1 MKIYL
6 AISLIGPFAL
16 NEEGTIIDV
25 RYFNP
30 TPTQVA
36 EKISQLEQGELPT
49 ELEAML
55 KEHAEDELAVQDPE
69 LGRILSSHGFKVFGD
84 YQHAVID
91 RFYQNITQHVITA
104 GLFLK
109 EQEYLQFIRETV
121 LLITRERVRQAAEK
135 RDRLIVHAIE
145 TIDDLDKTVNLFANR
160 LREFYGMHFPELG
173 DAIDNHHTFALII
186 SATGEKEAITKSL
199 LVDELKLPEAKATKI
214 LEAREKSMG
223 SSLLEKDIQIIRDQ
237 AKTVVDLYARRHQL
251 EKWMESTMAEVAPNL
266 AGVVNP
272 LLAAR
277 LIALAGG
284 LRELAVSPSSKIQ
297 VLGAEKALYRTMRTG
312 APPPK
317 HGIIFQD
324 PRLNQS
330 KWWQRGK
337 IARAIA
343 AKLSIASRMDFF
355 DAEDKSAKLRE
366 ELNEKIE
373 EIKTKYPN
381 PPERRRKSS
390 RQRRSKKRNSRSSR
404 RR

>member
-30 TPTQVA
+30 EPKQVA
-36 EKISQLEQGELPT
+36 EKISRIDQGDLPT

-55 KEHAEDELAVQDPE
+55 KEHTADELAVQDPE
-69 LGRILSSHGFKVFGD
+69 LGRLLSAEGFEVFGD

-104 GLFLK
+104 GLFLN
-109 EQEYLQFIRETV
+109 EQEYLHFIRETV

-145 TIDDLDKTVNLFANR
+145 TIDDLDKTLNLFASR

-186 SATGEKEAITKSL
+186 SKTGEKEQITKEL
-199 LVDELKLPEAKATKI
+199 LVDEVKLPETKAEKI
-214 LEAREKSMG
+214 LADREKSMG
-223 SSLLEKDIQIIRDQ
+223 SPLLEKDIKIIQDQ
-237 AKTVVDLYARRHQL
+237 AKTVVDLYARRHEL

-266 AGVVNP
+266 SGVVSP

-355 DAEDKSAKLRE
+355 DADDKSDKLNA

-373 EIKTKYPN
+373 EIKTKYPT
-381 PPERRRKSS
+381 PPER
-390 RQRRSKKRNSRSSR
+390 KRRSSR
-404 RR
+404 KRRPKKRRRRR